1 MDKDLLNY
9 FNGDELAASTWQ
21 NKYALR
27 DNDGNFIEK
36 SPIEM
41 HRRLAK
47 EFWRVEKEFISSSKV
62 SDKSL
67 LSEYGQLREDLT
79 EDKILE
85 LFNHFKYIVPAGSVM
100 SGAGSGKPISLS
112 NCFVLPTMPEDSYS
126 SIMQSR
132 GEMVQLEK
140 RRGGCIE
147 ENTNVIIKDKG
158 IIPIKEVKVGDFI
171 LSFNPNTRC
180 DEWRKVLDWYY
191 TEVKLEDQIE
201 IQTDHGEFIKTSK
214 KHPLLVV
221 KDSGYT
227 YENYN
232 SGNLYTGILKTSEKF
247 QEYSIPE
254 DQDLIDLGWMIGMH
268 FGDGTV
274 DKNYRIRILGD
285 NENIIK
291 VYASILNKETGSN
304 RNYNKS
310 NRKNYRSDVWEFSL
324 KNSSTEPFVKKY
336 FDDTTGQKTYT
347 WTIPSFI
354 KNNDLMLPFLAGL
367 IDSDGYITASGRI
380 DINTCS
386 ERGAREICEFLA
398 SVGEPYSV
406 SRKESK
412 RPNEHVQWC
421 IRIPNYAKIYS
432 DLKTIMKHE
441 KKIAR
446 MDSTRRSHSGSY
458 FLTSDETSNM
468 KNWFFNQFTRTEKRR
483 YENLKSNKN
492 NSIRNKKSGICSL
505 KLFKESGYLSEK
517 KYNEI
522 TSRRYVK
529 TITEDN
535 QIKRSY
541 IDIEVEGN
549 NNYYAG
555 EFGFINIH
563 NCGCDLSK
571 LRPAGAFVNNAAK
584 TSTGAASF
592 MEGFSAINNEVAQCI
607 EGNQELLTKTGL
619 VKIKDIKIGDEVFTK
634 KGFIKVIGKFDK
646 GNKDIIL
653 LTTKHG
659 AKLKATEDHIIMV
672 FSENSE
678 PINKK
683 ISELKIGD
691 QLSTLVDFKNKTILP
706 GGLTESTDYIENV
719 VPAGNAHVY
728 DIELESENMF
738 WCEGV
743 YVHNCGRRGALMLT
757 ISILHPDSPEFIEKK
772 QDLTKVTGANVSVKI
787 PDEFMKAVEE
797 DKDFILRWPID
808 SKITSEFIPEIS
820 KAEYW
825 VLNKYKGVYY
835 KKIRAKELWERLIHC
850 AWNTAEPGILFES
863 QLHNW
868 APDGVYPKFK
878 AISTNPCVTGDTLI
892 DGLGFKRS
900 VRDLLDK
907 GDWAGLKV
915 KSYNLTSGKVEYK
928 ELLNIQL
935 TKRKAEVLALKI
947 SSDGVNFHIIKLTP
961 DHKVYTVTRNYVEA
975 KDLTKD
981 DVFYVED
988 TKKAMLYE
996 KVKLSVLEDV
1006 YDLTVKDNHNFYAN
1020 GVLIKN
1026 CGEIP
1031 MSSDSC
1037 RLIHCNLT
1045 SFVDNPYLENAAVN
1059 YDRAYKVFYEATR
1072 LGDDLVELEIEA
1084 VNRILNLVSGD
1095 EFEKVTWQKL
1105 LDMAL
1110 EGRRA
1115 GVGFFGLSDLIA
1127 ELNIKFCSPE
1137 SIEITDH
1144 LCKVMMRAELDAEVD
1159 MAIERGCF
1167 PGYDKNIEV
1176 PGANKWYDFV
1186 EETYPEQWERMQKYG
1201 RRNVSFSTIAPTG
1214 SVAMVA
1220 RASSGIEPVFM
1231 PLYTRRRKCN
1241 SEDEHYD
1248 FVDKLGVKFQ
1258 EFVVVHPGLENWAKI
1273 KYPNEDTKNWKIKQW
1288 EEVFKVSPW
1297 NGSTSPE
1304 IDWEK
1309 RVELQGVVQKYIT
1322 HAISSTVNLPNSV
1335 TEEEISKIYLTAWK
1349 TGNKGQTVYRDGCR
1363 DGVLI
1368 SVNEKKKDEKFRSYV
1383 EAPKRP
1389 KVLEADFHTTRVKGE
1404 VFYVMVGLYLDK
1416 PYEVFVYK
1424 PELREGEK
1432 PPKQHRGEIIKIK
1445 KGVYTFKSDTL
1456 TIENISK
1463 DLSPLEYTVVLF
1475 SSMLLRTG
1483 ANLKYVLKT
1492 AQKAKDGINGFVSA
1506 LVRILSKYSP
1516 EELLKGEVCPECG
1529 NDLTREGGCIICKNC
1544 GYSKCL

>member
-27 DNDGNFIEK
+27 DDDGNFIEK
-36 SPIEM
+36 SPTEM

-47 EFWRVEKEFISSSKV
+47 EFWRVEKEYISSSKV

-67 LSEYGQLREDLT
+67 LSEYGQIRSDLT

-85 LFNHFKYIVPAGSVM
+85 LFDRFKYIVPAGSVM
-100 SGAGSGKPISLS
+100 SGAGSGQPISLS

-126 SIMQSR
+126 SIMHSR

-274 DKNYRIRILGD
+274 DKNYRIRILGN

-310 NRKNYRSDVWEFSL
+310 TKKNYRSDVWEFSL
-324 KNSSTEPFVKKY
+324 KNRSTEPFVKKY

-367 IDSDGYITASGRI
+367 IDSDGYITVSGRI
-380 DINTCS
+380 DISTCS

-398 SVGEPYSV
+398 SVGEPHSV

-432 DLKTIMKHE
+432 DLKTMMKHE

-468 KNWFFNQFTRTEKRR
+468 KNWSFNQFTRTEKRR
-483 YENLKSNKN
+483 YENLQSNKN

-592 MEGFSAINNEVAQCI
+592 MEGFSAINNEVAQ
-607 EGNQELLTKTGL
+607 N
-619 VKIKDIKIGDEVFTK
+619 
-634 KGFIKVIGKFDK
+634 
-646 GNKDIIL
+646 N
-653 LTTKHG
+653 
-659 AKLKATEDHIIMV
+659 
-672 FSENSE
+672 
-678 PINKK
+678 
-683 ISELKIGD
+683 
-691 QLSTLVDFKNKTILP
+691 
-706 GGLTESTDYIENV
+706 
-719 VPAGNAHVY
+719 
-728 DIELESENMF
+728 
-738 WCEGV
+738 
-743 YVHNCGRRGALMLT
+743 RRGALMLT

-835 KKIRAKELWERLIHC
+835 KKIRAKELWDKLIHC

-868 APDGVYPKFK
+868 APDGVYSEFK
-878 AISTNPCVTGDTLI
+878 AVSTNPCVTGDTLI

-900 VRDLLDK
+900 VKDLLDK
-907 GDWAGLKV
+907 GDWTGLKV
-915 KSYNLTSGKVEYK
+915 KSYNLISGKVEYK

-947 SSDGVNFHIIKLTP
+947 SSDGVNFHVVKLTP

-975 KDLTKD
+975 KDLTED

-1031 MSSDSC
+1031 MEAGDSC

-1045 SFVDNPYLENAAVN
+1045 CFVDNPYQENASIN

-1084 VNRILNLVSGD
+1084 VNRILRIIKKNDS
-1095 EFEKVTWQKL
+1095 EKEVWKRILQTAEQS
-1105 LDMAL
+1105 
-1110 EGRRA
+1110 RRS

-1127 ELNIKFCSPE
+1127 SLGVKFCSPE
-1137 SIEITDH
+1137 SIEIADH

-1167 PGYDKNIEV
+1167 PGYKKELEIS
-1176 PGANKWYDFV
+1176 GANKWYDFV
-1186 EETYPEQWERMQKYG
+1186 EKTYPEQWERMQKYG

-1241 SEDEHYD
+1241 SENEHYD

-1258 EFVVVHPGLENWAKI
+1258 EFVVVHPGLENWVKI
-1273 KYPNEDTKNWKIKQW
+1273 KYPNEDTKNWKIEQW

-1424 PELREGEK
+1424 PELSEGEK
-1432 PPKQHRGEIIKIK
+1432 VPKQHRGEIIKVK
-1445 KGVYTFKSDTL
+1445 KGVYTFKSDQI

>member
-67 LSEYGQLREDLT
+67 LSEYGQIRSDLT

-85 LFNHFKYIVPAGSVM
+85 LFDHFKYIVPAGSVM

-126 SIMQSR
+126 SIMHSR
-132 GEMVQLEK
+132 GEMVQLQK
-140 RRGGCIE
+140 RRGG
-147 ENTNVIIKDKG
+147 
-158 IIPIKEVKVGDFI
+158 
-171 LSFNPNTRC
+171 
-180 DEWRKVLDWYY
+180 
-191 TEVKLEDQIE
+191 
-201 IQTDHGEFIKTSK
+201 
-214 KHPLLVV
+214 
-221 KDSGYT
+221 
-227 YENYN
+227 
-232 SGNLYTGILKTSEKF
+232 
-247 QEYSIPE
+247 
-254 DQDLIDLGWMIGMH
+254 IG
-268 FGDGTV
+268 
-274 DKNYRIRILGD
+274 L
-285 NENIIK
+285 
-291 VYASILNKETGSN
+291 
-304 RNYNKS
+304 
-310 NRKNYRSDVWEFSL
+310 
-324 KNSSTEPFVKKY
+324 
-336 FDDTTGQKTYT
+336 
-347 WTIPSFI
+347 
-354 KNNDLMLPFLAGL
+354 
-367 IDSDGYITASGRI
+367 
-380 DINTCS
+380 
-386 ERGAREICEFLA
+386 
-398 SVGEPYSV
+398 
-406 SRKESK
+406 
-412 RPNEHVQWC
+412 
-421 IRIPNYAKIYS
+421 
-432 DLKTIMKHE
+432 
-441 KKIAR
+441 
-446 MDSTRRSHSGSY
+446 
-458 FLTSDETSNM
+458 
-468 KNWFFNQFTRTEKRR
+468 
-483 YENLKSNKN
+483 
-492 NSIRNKKSGICSL
+492 
-505 KLFKESGYLSEK
+505 
-517 KYNEI
+517 
-522 TSRRYVK
+522 
-529 TITEDN
+529 
-535 QIKRSY
+535 
-541 IDIEVEGN
+541 
-549 NNYYAG
+549 
-555 EFGFINIH
+555 
-563 NCGCDLSK
+563 DLSK
-571 LRPAGAFVNNAAK
+571 LRPRGAFVNNAAR

-592 MEGFSAINNEVAQCI
+592 MEGFSAINNEVAQ
-607 EGNQELLTKTGL
+607 G
-619 VKIKDIKIGDEVFTK
+619 
-634 KGFIKVIGKFDK
+634 
-646 GNKDIIL
+646 
-653 LTTKHG
+653 
-659 AKLKATEDHIIMV
+659 
-672 FSENSE
+672 
-678 PINKK
+678 
-683 ISELKIGD
+683 
-691 QLSTLVDFKNKTILP
+691 
-706 GGLTESTDYIENV
+706 
-719 VPAGNAHVY
+719 
-728 DIELESENMF
+728 
-738 WCEGV
+738 
-743 YVHNCGRRGALMLT
+743 GRRGATMMT

-868 APDGVYPKFK
+868 APDGVYPEFK
-878 AISTNPCVTGDTLI
+878 AVSTNPCVTGDTKI
-892 DGLGFKRS
+892 AVADGRGYIPIKQLAEEGKD
-900 VRDLLDK
+900 VDVYCLDK
-907 GDWAGLKV
+907 NG
-915 KSYNLTSGKVEYK
+915 
-928 ELLNIQL
+928 
-935 TKRKAEVLALKI
+935 
-947 SSDGVNFHIIKLTP
+947 KLTISKMINP
-961 DHKVYTVTRNYVEA
+961 RVTGYDQDIYEITFENGHVLKCTGNHKIKTNNRGYVSA
-975 KDLTKD
+975 KDLEEGDSIFLLTKSQMNWEERYFSNGD
-981 DVFYVED
+981 NSRNKQPYNFISISGQPQ
-988 TKKAMLYE
+988 
-996 KVKLSVLEDV
+996 SVLEHRLIYNRTHPENKNPEVIHHIDFNGLNNSPSNLMGMTRKDHIR
-1006 YDLTVKDNHNFYAN
+1006 YHSDKIKGKNNPIWKIKSDPDRLKSYSEKMSKATSGENNGRCKHKSKDYYAEAVKFAKELGRNFYLKEWLRHCEKIGYPKVWDKFLKKTFGSSEDFIKKVSKDARVKFISVRGKIIESYLKAEESGYTNITIGDNDRQVFVEKFCEECGKKMVVPWLQREKSFCSLSCAAKYAKKTDNYRKGITKASFKRKQKYIAKNKKLIEFFKSIDDGISRSFKEIKSLFTRRTKEKYDSRASLAFKTEKEFLEAVKNYNHKVISVKLVGKDTVYN
-1020 GVLIKN
+1020 GTVEKYHNYFSGEFIEKNEFDRQKTLSINQLN

-1045 SFVDNPYLENAAVN
+1045 SFVDNPYQESASIN
-1059 YDRAYKVFYEATR
+1059 YDRVYKVFYEATR

-1167 PGYDKNIEV
+1167 PGYNRNIEV

-1273 KYPNEDTKNWKIKQW
+1273 KYPNEDTKNWKIEQW

-1335 TEEEISKIYLTAWK
+1335 TEGEVSKIYLTAWK

-1389 KVLEADFHTTRVKGE
+1389 KILEADFHTTRVKGE

-1424 PELREGEK
+1424 PELSEGEK
-1432 PPKQHRGEIIKIK
+1432 IPKQHRGEIIKVK
-1445 KGVYTFKSDTL
+1445 KGVYTFKSDQI

>member
-36 SPIEM
+36 SPTEM

-47 EFWRVEKEFISSSKV
+47 EFWRVEKEYISSSKV

-67 LSEYGQLREDLT
+67 LSEYGQIRSDLT

-85 LFNHFKYIVPAGSVM
+85 LFDRFKYIVPAGSVM
-100 SGAGSGKPISLS
+100 SGAGSGQPISLS

-132 GEMVQLEK
+132 GEMVQLQK
-140 RRGGCIE
+140 RRGG
-147 ENTNVIIKDKG
+147 
-158 IIPIKEVKVGDFI
+158 VG
-171 LSFNPNTRC
+171 L
-180 DEWRKVLDWYY
+180 
-191 TEVKLEDQIE
+191 
-201 IQTDHGEFIKTSK
+201 
-214 KHPLLVV
+214 
-221 KDSGYT
+221 
-227 YENYN
+227 
-232 SGNLYTGILKTSEKF
+232 
-247 QEYSIPE
+247 
-254 DQDLIDLGWMIGMH
+254 
-268 FGDGTV
+268 
-274 DKNYRIRILGD
+274 
-285 NENIIK
+285 
-291 VYASILNKETGSN
+291 
-304 RNYNKS
+304 
-310 NRKNYRSDVWEFSL
+310 
-324 KNSSTEPFVKKY
+324 
-336 FDDTTGQKTYT
+336 
-347 WTIPSFI
+347 
-354 KNNDLMLPFLAGL
+354 
-367 IDSDGYITASGRI
+367 
-380 DINTCS
+380 
-386 ERGAREICEFLA
+386 
-398 SVGEPYSV
+398 
-406 SRKESK
+406 
-412 RPNEHVQWC
+412 
-421 IRIPNYAKIYS
+421 
-432 DLKTIMKHE
+432 
-441 KKIAR
+441 
-446 MDSTRRSHSGSY
+446 
-458 FLTSDETSNM
+458 
-468 KNWFFNQFTRTEKRR
+468 
-483 YENLKSNKN
+483 
-492 NSIRNKKSGICSL
+492 
-505 KLFKESGYLSEK
+505 
-517 KYNEI
+517 
-522 TSRRYVK
+522 
-529 TITEDN
+529 
-535 QIKRSY
+535 
-541 IDIEVEGN
+541 
-549 NNYYAG
+549 
-555 EFGFINIH
+555 
-563 NCGCDLSK
+563 DLSK
-571 LRPAGAFVNNAAK
+571 LRPRGAFVNNAAR

-592 MEGFSAINNEVAQCI
+592 MEGFSAINNEVAQ
-607 EGNQELLTKTGL
+607 G
-619 VKIKDIKIGDEVFTK
+619 
-634 KGFIKVIGKFDK
+634 
-646 GNKDIIL
+646 
-653 LTTKHG
+653 
-659 AKLKATEDHIIMV
+659 
-672 FSENSE
+672 
-678 PINKK
+678 
-683 ISELKIGD
+683 
-691 QLSTLVDFKNKTILP
+691 
-706 GGLTESTDYIENV
+706 
-719 VPAGNAHVY
+719 
-728 DIELESENMF
+728 
-738 WCEGV
+738 
-743 YVHNCGRRGALMLT
+743 GRRGATMMT

-825 VLNKYKGVYY
+825 KLNKYKGVYY
-835 KKIRAKELWERLIHC
+835 KKIRAKELWDKLIHC

-900 VRDLLDK
+900 VKDLLDK

-996 KVKLSVLEDV
+996 KIKLSVLEDV

-1072 LGDDLVELEIEA
+1072 LGDNLVELEIEA

-1127 ELNIKFCSPE
+1127 SLNVKFCSPE
-1137 SIEITDH
+1137 SIEIADH

-1167 PGYDKNIEV
+1167 PGYKKELEIS
-1176 PGANKWYDFV
+1176 GANKWYDFV
-1186 EETYPEQWERMQKYG
+1186 EKTYPEQWERMQKYG

-1273 KYPNEDTKNWKIKQW
+1273 KYPNEDTKNWKIEQW

-1424 PELREGEK
+1424 PELSEGEK
-1432 PPKQHRGEIIKIK
+1432 IPKQHRGEIIKVK
-1445 KGVYTFKSDTL
+1445 KGVYTFKSDQI